1 MSGIETLSSRANER
15 VKAAAALKDA
25 AARKKTG
32 LFLLEGA
39 RLCADAAQFGAGIA
53 AFYATPA
60 AAAAY
65 ASAFDTVSA
74 VAEKTF
80 YITDAVAEKL
90 SDTVNSQK
98 LFCVCSQK
106 NAPLQ
111 TDPAGSYLMTDRIQ
125 DPENLGAL
133 ARTAEAFGASGLI
146 VSGGCD
152 IYSPKALRASMGA
165 LLRFPV
171 MRAPDPFAAVEAFRG
186 QGMRVVAAVLR
197 PDAADIRTLD
207 IPGGKVLLI
216 GNEGS
221 GVDPRLIDMCT
232 DYTVIPM
239 AGRAESLNA
248 AAAGAVL
255 LWEMIGRERGNQ
267 EWKT

>member
-1 MSGIETLSSRANER
+1 MSAFETLASRANER

-39 RLCADAAQFGAGIA
+39 RLCADAAQFGTQITEA
-53 AFYATPA
+53 YVTPA
-60 AAAAY
+60 AAQTYPKAFAA
-65 ASAFDTVSA
+65 VSA
-74 VAEKTF
+74 AAEKTC
-80 YITDAVAEKL
+80 YISDAVAEKL
-90 SDTVNSQK
+90 ADTVNSQG
-98 LFCVCSQK
+98 LFCVCRK
-106 NAPLQ
+106 KETPLAV
-111 TDPAGSYLMTDRIQ
+111 DPAGRYLMTDRIQ

-133 ARTAEAFGASGLI
+133 ARTCEAFGASGLI

-171 MRAPDPFAAVEAFRG
+171 MRAPDPAAAVEGFR
-186 QGMRVVAAVLR
+186 QKGMRVIAAVLH
-197 PDAADIRTLD
+197 PDASDLRTLD
-207 IPGGKVLLI
+207 KTGGMVLLV

-221 GVDPRLIDMCT
+221 GVAPGLIEMCT
-232 DYTVIPM
+232 DYTIIPM

-255 LWEMIGRERGNQ
+255 LWELIGRDRG
-267 EWKT
+267 K